1 MEIIYFDTINS
12 THLWLA
18 QQIEKNTIKSPFGV
32 YAGEQTNGV
41 GSRNNEWIGF
51 RGNLFFS
58 FCLDEKDLP
67 EDLPISSVSIYFA
80 WIFLETLRDFGSKV
94 WLKWPNDFYLNSLK
108 IGGLVSMKK
117 KNKLIVS
124 TGINLL
130 KAPQNKGILDVQI
143 NPKDLID
150 TFVIFLE
157 KKFLWKQIFSKY
169 KVEFQ
174 KSKFYQ
180 THIDDL
186 SVSLENASLC
196 EDGSIKING
205 KKVYSLR

>member
-1 MEIIYFDTINS
+1 MEIIYFDTIKS
-12 THLWLA
+12 THLWLLE
-18 QQIEKNTIKSPFGV
+18 QIDKKAIKPPFGV
-32 YAGEQTNGV
+32 YANEQTDGV
-41 GSRNNEWIGF
+41 GSRNNEWIGY

-58 FCLDEKDLP
+58 FCVNEQDLP
-67 EDLPISSVSIYFA
+67 EDLPLSSISIYFA
-80 WIFLETLRDFGSKV
+80 WIFLEILRNLGSKI
-94 WLKWPNDFYLNSLK
+94 WLKWPNDFYLDSLK

-117 KNKLIVS
+117 KNMLVVS
-124 TGINLL
+124 TGINLV
-130 KAPQNKGILDVQI
+130 KAPQNKGILDIQI
-143 NPKDLID
+143 EPKVLID

-180 THIDDL
+180 THIDNL
-186 SVSLENASLC
+186 SVSLENALLC